1 MLNEEVKMD
10 NSNTIAIAADHAGV
24 LLKRQVV
31 QYLSQKGFSVVDL
44 GTDDPDILDD
54 FPFAAQKVAHA
65 IQDKTAPRGI
75 LICGTG
81 IGMSMAAN
89 RYPFI
94 RAAVVY
100 DVNAAQLCRQHND
113 ANVLCLGGRMTD
125 FETAK
130 KLVDTFLNTSFLG
143 GRYERRV
150 LELGGMK

>member
-1 MLNEEVKMD
+1 MD
-10 NSNTIAIAADHAGV
+10 NNTIIIAADHAGV
-24 LLKRQVV
+24 LLKRQIV

-44 GTDDPDILDD
+44 GTDNPDILDD

-65 IQDKTAPRGI
+65 IQDETAPRGI

-94 RAAVVY
+94 RAAVVH
-100 DVNAAQLCRQHND
+100 DVETARLCRQHND
-113 ANVLCLGGRMTD
+113 ANVLCLGGRLID
-125 FETAK
+125 FETAQ
-130 KLVDTFLNTSFLG
+130 KLVDEFLNTPFIG

-150 LELGGMK
+150 LELGDMK